1 MADKKISALTSA
13 TTPLAGTEVL
23 PIVQSGTTVKVAVS
37 DLTAGRAVSASSLTA
52 GGTPP
57 SSGIINIVSAA
68 SAVALAISDNA
79 TSSVYVRPASGG
91 VVIGTD
97 SGGILRFASNGSA
110 AADTKLT
117 LSAAG
122 DATLASG
129 NLVQGTAAKGI
140 NFTANTPAA
149 GMTSQLLNWYEQ
161 GTWTPSDQSGAGL
174 TFTGVTARYTR
185 VGRQVTCQAVL
196 TYPATASVSAA
207 KIGGLPFTQTDLGSG
222 VSSYVSSGGQQF
234 FRSQN
239 SSTNIIPQN
248 VTGNDTANVTLSGVT
263 LLFTFVYTV

>member
-1 MADKKISALTSA
+1 MADLKISALTAS
-13 TTPLAGTEVL
+13 TVPLAGTEVL
-23 PIVQSGTTVKVAVS
+23 PIVQSSTTKQVSVAN
-37 DLTAGRAVSASSLTA
+37 LTAGRAVAMLTANVGDASSQNGVFDAVVGSASATTGDNTGLVVVSNATGKGWIGFNNA
-52 GGTPP
+52 NNASIPGQVTYNHNTNVMDFY
-57 SSGIINIVSAA
+57 SSGSFTFTNGN
-68 SAVALAISDNA
+68 VA
-79 TSSVYVRPASGG
+79 
-91 VVIGTD
+91 
-97 SGGILRFASNGSA
+97 FA
-110 AADTKLT
+110 
-117 LSAAG
+117 
-122 DATLASG
+122 
-129 NLVQGTAAKGI
+129 TAAKGI
-140 NFTANTPAA
+140 NYTANTPAA
-149 GMTSQLLNWYEQ
+149 GMTSQLLNWYEE

-196 TYPATASVSAA
+196 TYPATASGSAA

-248 VTGNDTANVTLSGVT
+248 VTGNDTANATLSGVT